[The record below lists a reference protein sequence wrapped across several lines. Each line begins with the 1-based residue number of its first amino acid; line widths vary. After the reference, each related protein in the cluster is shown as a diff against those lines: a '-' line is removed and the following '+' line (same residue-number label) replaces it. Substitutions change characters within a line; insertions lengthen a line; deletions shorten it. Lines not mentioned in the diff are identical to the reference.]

1 MKVEDLRVMLQ
12 HARDNDEVMIGIRL
26 PYQTVGAYPMVK
38 VKSAVSGFDWEHG
51 KFMIWPE
58 SDLYPSNDELI
69 EKFKVM
75 EKQSHVLFM
84 KNMEL
89 EKEIRRLNKN
99 EPT

>member
-12 HARDNDEVMIGIRL
+12 YARDNDEVMIVTKL
-26 PYQTVGAYPMVK
+26 PYQTVGAHPMTK
-38 VKSAVSGFDWEHG
+38 VKAASNGFDWESG

-58 SDLYPSNDELI
+58 RDLYPSNDELV

-75 EKQSHVLFM
+75 EKQSHELFI

-89 EKEIRRLNKN
+89 EKELRKLKN
-99 EPT
+99 D

>member
-12 HARDNDEVMIGIRL
+12 YARDSDEVMIVTKL
-26 PYQTVGAYPMVK
+26 PYQTVGAHPMTK
-38 VKSAVSGFDWEHG
+38 VKAASNGFDWESG

-58 SDLYPSNDELI
+58 RDLYPSNDELV

-75 EKQSHVLFM
+75 EKQSHELFI

-89 EKEIRRLNKN
+89 EKELRKLKN
-99 EPT
+99 D

>member
-12 HARDNDEVMIGIRL
+12 YARDNDEVMIVTKL
-26 PYQTVGAYPMVK
+26 PYQTVGAHPMTK
-38 VKSAVSGFDWEHG
+38 VKAASNGFDWESG

-58 SDLYPSNDELI
+58 RELYPSNDELV

-75 EKQSHVLFM
+75 EKQSHELFI

-89 EKEIRRLNKN
+89 EKELRKLKN
-99 EPT
+99 D

>member
-12 HARDNDEVMIGIRL
+12 HARDDDEVMIVTKL
-26 PYQTVGAYPMVK
+26 PYQTVGAHPMTK
-38 VKSAVSGFDWEHG
+38 VKSATSGFDWESG

-75 EKQSHVLFM
+75 EKQSQVLFI

-89 EKEIRRLNKN
+89 EKEIRRLKKN

>member
-12 HARDNDEVMIGIRL
+12 YARDSDEVMIVTKL
-26 PYQTVGAYPMVK
+26 PYQTVGAHPMTK
-38 VKSAVSGFDWEHG
+38 VKAASNGFDWESG

-58 SDLYPSNDELI
+58 RELYPSNDELV

-75 EKQSHVLFM
+75 EKQSHELFI

-89 EKEIRRLNKN
+89 EKELRKLKN
-99 EPT
+99 D